1 MYVPRIKDIDTAL
14 WIYYQYT
21 ELDTKLIKMLFP
33 DIKQGTMSKLRKQVK
48 IVMAERNIK
57 TFGRN
62 HINTKCAFE
71 VFGIDVED
79 LEQRKAK
86 IRKLGLDKQ

>member
-1 MYVPRIKDIDTAL
+1 MYVPKIRDIDTAL
-14 WIYYQYT
+14 RIYYQYT
-21 ELDTKLIKMLFP
+21 ELDTELIRILFP

-48 IVMAERNIK
+48 MVMAERNIR

-71 VFGIDVED
+71 VFGIDIED
-79 LEQRKAK
+79 LEQRKFK
-86 IRKLGLDKQ
+86 LHKLGLDK